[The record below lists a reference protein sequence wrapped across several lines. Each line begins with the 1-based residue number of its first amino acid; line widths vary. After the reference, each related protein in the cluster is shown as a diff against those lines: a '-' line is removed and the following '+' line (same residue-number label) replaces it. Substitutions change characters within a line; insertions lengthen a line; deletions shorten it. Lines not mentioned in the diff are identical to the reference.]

1 MAFKN
6 IEEKL
11 MNKGINLAVL
21 DNEELAAV
29 AVHFTGDSP
38 PSHLPRETVIEILS
52 QQDSVQKWALSVK
65 EKVGSNATQV
75 VAEQVRGR
83 VDSVQAKAKSK
94 IGNDPIAAQMA
105 ERFGVWLKE
114 SGFTSAQLT
123 QKLDSNKDGFVST
136 QETTDLIRELSNAEP
151 PEWVINHVLNAMDSN
166 GDGQLSVPEWWAFLE
181 SIGFEVDAN
190 IAEDEFADL
199 EQDLLN
205 EQSSEDER
213 AKTITESE
221 QEMAEALAEAKIR
234 AAERAETERRAAEQE
249 AERRVAEQEADTG
262 NALNSNGNMS
272 ADGLQPPL
280 EIDSAPH
287 LNVIEEIQSMSA
299 DPTVLMI
306 EQLEKSRLSSE
317 VATIMGQCTEAT
329 CVIKVEEIRRT
340 LLASEAYRRGCS
352 IQGVVNGGPFSA
364 EIMFPAVENELIE
377 SFKKGSIVRCQ
388 AKIVKWS
395 SGSRQASLEGRNPV
409 MK

>member
-1 MAFKN
+1 
-6 IEEKL
+6 

-123 QKLDSNKDGFVST
+123 QKLDSNKDGFVSS
-136 QETTDLIRELSNAEP
+136 QEATDLIRELSNAEP

-166 GDGQLSVPEWWAFLE
+166 GDGQLSVPEWWTFLE

-190 IAEDEFADL
+190 LAEDEFADL
-199 EQDLLN
+199 EQDLLK

-221 QEMAEALAEAKIR
+221 QEMAEALAEAEIR
-234 AAERAETERRAAEQE
+234 AAERAETERRD
-249 AERRVAEQEADTG
+249 AEQEADDG

-272 ADGLQPPL
+272 TDRLETPL

-287 LNVIEEIQSMSA
+287 LNVIEEMQSMSA

-329 CVIKVEEIRRT
+329 CVIKVEEVRRT
-340 LLASEAYRRGCS
+340 LLASEPYRRGCS

-377 SFKKGSIVRCQ
+377 SFKPGSLITCQ
-388 AKIVKWS
+388 GKIVKWS